1 MATWIIVRECVGSL
15 LVSVKQLQTSVQF
28 IYAYIDK
35 CMKIVCACIDILI
48 NIYMHSSYPKNAP
61 ELNVW

>member
-1 MATWIIVRECVGSL
+1 MATWILVSECVGSL
-15 LVSVKQLQTSVQF
+15 LVSVKQLQTSVQS

-35 CMKIVCACIDILI
+35 CMKIVYACIDILI
-48 NIYMHSSYPKNAP
+48 NIYMHSSYPKNVP